1 MSPTSLDSHV
11 LRRLPLTTL
20 GAAVLLSGGFVWAWA
35 TRRQEGVQLVGY
47 LRCPTVVLAASAA
60 QFLDD
65 VGAPLLDVTPR
76 GRARRRAVD
85 ALVALALV
93 LAAWVAVA
101 VVGFVLV
108 DRADLLPDHFPW
120 GASLLEVAA
129 LTMLGFVIMT
139 VVAQLT
145 GPGSGGRV
153 ALMIGVAAVGTLA
166 ISRTNAWLWPTV
178 PSDSAWRDAHLRW
191 AVLAAMA
198 LGTLVTLSRD
208 PARRSLIAARRAARA
223 HTGPV
228 PAGAGPQRG
237 TRTAARAGGRRTGW
251 LGWRGR
257 GSPPS
262 ASAGAPRHRS
272 SR

>member
-1 MSPTSLDSHV
+1 MSNTSSTARGMAASSLGRHV

-20 GAAVLLSGGFVWAWA
+20 GAAALLSGGFVWSWA
-35 TRRQEGVQLVGY
+35 TRRQEGTHLIGY

-65 VGAPLLDVTPR
+65 VAAPLLDVTPR
-76 GRARRRAVD
+76 GRGRRRAVD

-93 LAAWVAVA
+93 IAAWVAVA
-101 VVGFVLV
+101 MVGFVLV
-108 DRADLLPDHFPW
+108 DRAELLPDQFPW
-120 GASLLEVAA
+120 AASLLEVAA
-129 LTMLGFVIMT
+129 LTVLGFVIMI

-153 ALMIGVAAVGTLA
+153 ALMIGVAALGSLA
-166 ISRTNAWLWPTV
+166 IARTNTWLWPTV

-191 AVLAAMA
+191 AVIAATALA
-198 LGTLVTLSRD
+198 TLVMLSRD
-208 PARRSLIAARRAARA
+208 PAHRC
-223 HTGPV
+223 HV
-228 PAGAGPQRG
+228 PAGTGPHRG
-237 TRTAARAGGRRTGW
+237 TRAGARAGGRRTGW
-251 LGWRGR
+251 LGCRGR

-262 ASAGAPRHRS
+262 ASADAPGHRP